1 MDTSSAA
8 LVGELGG
15 CGVEA
20 RAQVRH
26 LAPEGVY
33 LPGGSERG
41 EPAGVGETRAG
52 VETREVT
59 ETMVID
65 ERVLRRRGGV
75 AAPGAGEL
83 SLQRR
88 RARAPARRASGS

>member
-26 LAPEGVY
+26 LASEGVY

-65 ERVLRRRGGV
+65 ERVLRRRGGE
-75 AAPGAGEL
+75 AGAGEL
-83 SLQRR
+83 SLERR